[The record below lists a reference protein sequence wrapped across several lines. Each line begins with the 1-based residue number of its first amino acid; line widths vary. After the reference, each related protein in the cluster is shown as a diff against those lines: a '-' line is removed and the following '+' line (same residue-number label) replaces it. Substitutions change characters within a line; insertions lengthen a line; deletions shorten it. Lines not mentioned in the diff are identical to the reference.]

1 MTSQKTLETEES
13 APSLK
18 GSMVSWEGAVRK
30 KTFGDEKKGQLE
42 INTHAKKTS
51 NYFYFTPKATHS
63 VERGA
68 SLKFDKDNMFGNQKM
83 SMLPSLK
90 LSISQKK
97 LNS

>member
-1 MTSQKTLETEES
+1 
-13 APSLK
+13 
-18 GSMVSWEGAVRK
+18 MVSWEGAVRK

-51 NYFYFTPKATHS
+51 SYFYFTPKATHS

-68 SLKFDKDNMFGNQKM
+68 SLKFDKDTMFGNQKM